1 VILGPLP
8 AARVWRIAPGSAIYQ
23 RMGNTNERI
32 KTGVERSV
40 KALTLKPSL
49 GHGTGHSTVTVKDGV
64 TCEVVEGPWRFVVDM
79 PTSVGGAGA
88 GPTPGVYGR
97 GALGSCLAIGYM
109 MHAARL
115 GMPVDS
121 LVVDVEA
128 DYDDGAMFGTAD
140 DVPPGYTQ
148 VRYTVTVE
156 SRAPEA
162 DIVRMLDE
170 ADARS
175 PYLDVFRRA
184 QPCVRRVHVRAAVAR

>member
-1 VILGPLP
+1 MEN
-8 AARVWRIAPGSAIYQ
+8 A
-23 RMGNTNERI
+23 NERI
-32 KTGVERSV
+32 KTGVERSI

-49 GHGTGHSTVTVKDGV
+49 GRGTGHTTVTVKDGL

-88 GPTPGVYGR
+88 GPTPGVCGR

-109 MHAARL
+109 MHAAHL
-115 GMPVDS
+115 GMPIDA
-121 LVVDVEA
+121 LTVDVEA
-128 DYDDGAMFGTAD
+128 DYDDGALFGTVA

-170 ADARS
+170 ADERS

-184 QPCVRRVHVRAAVAR
+184 QQCVRRVHVRAAAAR

>member
-1 VILGPLP
+1 MEN
-8 AARVWRIAPGSAIYQ
+8 A
-23 RMGNTNERI
+23 NERI

-49 GHGTGHSTVTVKDGV
+49 GRGTGHSTVTVKDGL

-79 PTSVGGAGA
+79 PTSVGGAEA

-109 MHAARL
+109 MRAARL
-115 GMPVDS
+115 GIPIEA
-121 LVVDVEA
+121 LTVDVEA
-128 DYDDGAMFGTAD
+128 DYDDGALFGTTD

-156 SRAPEA
+156 SSAPEV

-170 ADARS
+170 ADALS

-184 QPCVRRVHVRAAVAR
+184 QQCVRRIHVRATTGS